1 MRVLVGLRN
10 PGPDYEGT
18 RHNVGFEVAGVLAAR
33 WDGRWKR
40 GRGRF
45 RSEVAE
51 ARVGSERVAL
61 VAPLTYMNESGQAVQ
76 AVLRFYK
83 AQPGDLLVLHDDI
96 DLPFARLR
104 IQEGGGTGGHNGL
117 RSVERALGTRDFW
130 RLKIGVGRPPG
141 RMDPADYVLRR
152 FAKAE
157 RTEVDL
163 VVQDAAG
170 AAEAWLTDIETA
182 KRIAGERGLDR

>member
-18 RHNVGFEVAGVLAAR
+18 RHNVGFEVVETLAER
-33 WDGRWKR
+33 WGGSWRR
-40 GRGRF
+40 GRGRT
-45 RSEVAE
+45 RSDLVEVRA
-51 ARVGSERVAL
+51 GPERVVL

-76 AVLRFYK
+76 SVLRFYK
-83 AQPGDLLVLHDDI
+83 VEARDLLVFHDDI

-117 RSVERALGTRDFW
+117 RSMEKALGTRDFW
-130 RLKIGVGRPPG
+130 RLKVGVGRPPG
-141 RMDPADYVLRR
+141 RMDPAAYVLRR

-163 VVQDAAG
+163 LVQDAAD
-170 AAEAWLTDIETA
+170 AAEAWLTDVEA
-182 KRIAGERGLDR
+182 ARRIAGERVLDR